1 MVPNNGPPFRHL
13 CLFPSERNR
22 YNIRLRSSVDGF
34 LAATVLVCP
43 KRGGG
48 VPILGVETRVCFFC
62 RGNMV
67 IFVVLQAEL

>member
-43 KRGGG
+43 KGGG
-48 VPILGVETRVCFFC
+48 GGYQFLAWRHEYVF
-62 RGNMV
+62 
-67 IFVVLQAEL
+67 FVVGTW